1 MLQALRVR
9 DFRLLWAGG
18 VISNLG
24 TWLLTIAIPAHILQV
39 TGSLRDTGLAV
50 AAEYLPLVLLGPL
63 AGVISDRHDR
73 RRLMIGANLLCA
85 ASVAAML
92 TGLAPGRYAALY
104 LALIGE
110 NTGIVLYGP
119 ALQARVPAIVG
130 TGPLLSAANSLTSF
144 SGGAVRLIGGPLG
157 GILLVLLGPRW
168 LISADA
174 LSYVLCAGALYR
186 TARTDGPADAG
197 AAGRSAADAGAA
209 DAGAAG
215 GGAADAGAADAGA
228 AGGGAADAGAADAGA
243 AGGGAADGSAAD
255 AGAAGGGAT
264 GSRWRPAAAAHRAGR
279 DLAEGLRALR
289 GQPTARALLPVLA
302 LFLFAN
308 TALSAILIAFGVQRL
323 GGSEHTGF
331 LLSGLGIG
339 YLVGAPVTRLL
350 LDRTAPRLLL
360 AFALGATAAAFLAL
374 FTSSSLAVAVPAAAA
389 VGAFGS
395 MSLVVSSTTMQRVID
410 NAVLGRVSAVF
421 LTVESAAS
429 LLGAVGGPFLAQ
441 AAGLSGVAI
450 AASLVT
456 LGAAALTV
464 VLVPPAPALAPVP
477 PAVRPGS

>member
-92 TGLAPGRYAALY
+92 TGLAPGRYAVLY

-215 GGAADAGAADAGA
+215 GGAADGS
-228 AGGGAADAGAADAGA
+228 AADAGA

-255 AGAAGGGAT
+255 AGGPGGGVA

-441 AAGLSGVAI
+441 ATGLSGVAI

-464 VLVPPAPALAPVP
+464 VLVPPTPALAPVP

>member
-92 TGLAPGRYAALY
+92 TGLAPGRYAVLY

-197 AAGRSAADAGAA
+197 AAGRSAADTGAADTGAA

-215 GGAADAGAADAGA
+215 GGAADGS
-228 AGGGAADAGAADAGA
+228 AADAGA

-464 VLVPPAPALAPVP
+464 VLVPPTPALAPVP